1 MYETFKNDINLKYY
15 IILKQG
21 HIVTSSNRRTSD
33 RFIKPAI
40 PPTIVSPSGPPIAAN
55 TATNATSGSPM
66 DITKT

>member
-1 MYETFKNDINLKYY
+1 M
-15 IILKQG
+15 
-21 HIVTSSNRRTSD
+21 VTSSNRRTSD

-55 TATNATSGSPM
+55 TTTNATSGSPM

>member
-1 MYETFKNDINLKYY
+1 M
-15 IILKQG
+15 
-21 HIVTSSNRRTSD
+21 VTSSNRRTSD

-55 TATNATSGSPM
+55 TATNTTGGSPM